1 MATSPIVFRD
11 IKVRIDNNS
20 DGTTSDESTSALA
33 VDNGTVVLFV
43 FEFTHKIGGTES
55 PFEIDAAGTPLAL
68 RVSINESRVTNSAQ
82 LTYSTTD
89 NAGYIPAY
97 EDLEAGKFT
106 SLVTIDPTTC
116 NSFLGTRDEA
126 PAHLTVT
133 LTDADGL
140 VMRLYE
146 APIIIKAIGADLPA
160 PEPTPPASY
169 LTAVEIAAQF
179 YNAIETDTRLAA
191 LVPAAVNVLSTPIL
205 PAAHSITLII
215 ALDGS
220 TVLTITNDTGVAYTA
235 TPTLAG
241 ATHTLGCA
249 GPPTTTQYFAA
260 LAYLINQLADVSA
273 AADGATSVTIT
284 AATKATLT
292 YELAV
297 TGTSIPGEHLV
308 STANDGLT
316 PTPAPT
322 APPTYLEL
330 ARQATVK
337 RLAYWIHPTGK
348 ANASGVSLS
357 GTGNVSSIYETV
369 SGAVNLL
376 TDAGGMNQEFDTG
389 TSTNNESTWGINH
402 YWFHTLPTANFF
414 FWLRFGLSDLTNVR
428 FFGGLSKYGTY
439 NNTIDSDD
447 YNNDHLGITFSTA
460 RPDTNFQF
468 LTRKVS
474 VGQTLTDTGVAPDAS
489 KIYDLEIEWS
499 SSGTSVRMR
508 LSEHDGT
515 VIKADTTITTNL
527 PTAAL
532 DPPMGIRTLTTA
544 AAGFRFYRA
553 EMWI

>member
-1 MATSPIVFRD
+1 MATSPLVFRD
-11 IKVRIDNNS
+11 IKVRIDDNS
-20 DGTTSDESTSALA
+20 DGTTSDESVAQLS

-43 FEFTHKIGGTES
+43 FEFIHKIGGTES

-68 RVSINESRVTNSAQ
+68 RVSINESRTTNAAQ
-82 LTYSTTD
+82 LTYQTAY
-89 NAGYIPAY
+89 NQGYIAAF
-97 EDLEAGKFT
+97 EDLETGKFT

-116 NSFLGTRDEA
+116 NSFLGTKDEA

-140 VMRLYE
+140 VQRLYE
-146 APIIIKAIGADLPA
+146 APIIIKAVGADLPA
-160 PEPTPPASY
+160 PPPVPAASY
-169 LTAVEIAAQF
+169 LTAVELAAQ
-179 YNAIETDTRLAA
+179 YYTGIETDTRLAA

-205 PAAHSITLII
+205 PAANSITLII
-215 ALDGS
+215 AVGGS
-220 TVLTITNDTGVAYTA
+220 TVLTVTNDTGVAYTA
-235 TPTLAG
+235 TPTLVG
-241 ATHTLGCA
+241 ATHALGCA
-249 GPPTTTQYFAA
+249 STPTATQYFAA
-260 LAYLINQLADVSA
+260 LAYLLNQLEGVSA

-292 YELAV
+292 YEVAV
-297 TGTSIPGEHLV
+297 TGTSISGGHLV
-308 STANDGLT
+308 STANEGLT
-316 PTPAPT
+316 PTPAAT
-322 APPTYLEL
+322 VPPTYLEL

-337 RLAYWIHPTGK
+337 RLAYWIHPTGM
-348 ANASGVSLS
+348 ANTSGVSLS
-357 GTGNVSSIYETV
+357 GTGNVSNIYETV
-369 SGAVNLL
+369 SGAVNLG
-376 TDAGGMNQEFDTG
+376 TDDGGYHQEFDTG
-389 TSTNNESTWGINH
+389 SSTNNESTWGINH
-402 YWFHTLPTANFF
+402 YWFHALPTANFF
-414 FWLRFGLSDLTNVR
+414 YWVRFGLSDLTNVR
-428 FFGGLSKYGTY
+428 FFAGLSKYGTY

-447 YNNDHLGITFSTA
+447 YNADHLGITFSTA

-515 VIKADTTITTNL
+515 IVKADTTITTNL

-532 DPPMGIRTLTTA
+532 DPTMGIRTLTTA

-553 EMWI
+553 ELWI